1 MAEKYYV
8 EKVDGKIV
16 ALYAV
21 PQEGVTETKPLSE
34 THPDIVAFLNP
45 PPPPKNKVYKT
56 TIWKRCTDEEYN
68 TIKLAMSQT
77 SARYQA
83 IFDNAA
89 YISQEDALY
98 PLVLSV
104 ATASVGEERALELLE
119 PEF

>member
-1 MAEKYYV
+1 MKTMI
-8 EKVDGKIV
+8 DGKMITLSAEEANKFT
-16 ALYAV
+16 ALWS
-21 PQEGVTETKPLSE
+21 T
-34 THPDIVAFLNP
+34 P
-45 PPPPKNKVYKT
+45 PVNNKNKVYKT

-68 TIKLAMSQT
+68 TLKLAMSQT

-83 IFDNAA
+83 IFDDAA
-89 YISQEDALY
+89 YISQEDELY